1 MKNKFKKLLAFAVFA
16 IMAMAMAV
24 TAMATEPVT
33 SYSIGVRDADGNKTI
48 KNSYKVYQ
56 VASYG
61 ETSTAD
67 AYTDVVV
74 NAPFSSVAT
83 KEELVAA
90 RPSAT
95 PTNTDEMARR
105 LAKAITEET
114 PVAAVITEGADT
126 TVSQKGY
133 YLIVESAHHASDAT
147 LTTKYILMSVVDN
160 SNVTSAKIKTSKPT
174 VEKKI
179 VLEGTQD
186 TLVDSNVVA
195 VGDVVTYELKT
206 TFPEY
211 PANVTGE
218 ITYTLTDVMS
228 DGLTPSTSGGDT
240 EPENAAAAVLINGA
254 LINVGV
260 ATATVNDHTVT
271 IEFDS
276 KYVKENPNTEVKVRL
291 YGKLNNDAQK
301 GAVGNPNSVDL
312 TYTNDWSSSSGYQS
326 KKTPEDT
333 VITYTGELKIKK
345 TNGDGNEKLKGAKFV
360 LYGEKNKNI
369 SGNAVVDESGEDVTL
384 KDNVAVENTITV
396 KVNENENKTYYLVSN
411 IVYETNAD
419 GLITVSGLDQGTYYA
434 VEVEA
439 PVGYNRLADPQKIAL
454 SVVSNKIKLE
464 DSDGLVSEATD
475 KENGVEANKAIAG
488 DYQVKWQ
495 SNGADNAV
503 ITNTKGTTLPGTGGM
518 GTTIFTIG
526 GIVLVALAALMFVVY
541 MRKQKKQA

>member
-33 SYSIGVRDADGNKTI
+33 SYYIGVRDADGNKTI

-90 RPSAT
+90 QPDAI
-95 PTNTDEMARR
+95 PTNTAAMAIK
-105 LAKAITEET
+105 LAKKITDTT

-133 YLIVESAHHASDAT
+133 YLIVESAHDASDAT
-147 LTTKYILMSVVDN
+147 LTTRYILMSVVDSSKTTTAN
-160 SNVTSAKIKTSKPT
+160 IKTSKPT

-179 VLEGTQD
+179 VLEGTTD
-186 TLVDSNVVA
+186 KLVDSNVVA

-211 PANVTGE
+211 PANVTGK

-228 DGLTPSTSGGDT
+228 DGLTPSTSEGVT
-240 EPENAAAAVLINGA
+240 KPENAAAAISINDVLINSD
-254 LINVGV
+254 V
-260 ATATVNDHTVT
+260 ANATVNGHTVT

-276 KYVKENPNTEVKVRL
+276 DYVKANPNTEVKVRL
-291 YGKLNNDAQK
+291 YGLLNNDAQK

-312 TYTNDWSSSSGYQS
+312 TYTNDWSNSSKYET

-333 VITYTGELKIKK
+333 VITYTGELKIEK
-345 TNGDGNEKLKGAKFV
+345 TNGDKSEKLQGAKFV
-360 LYGEKNKNI
+360 LYGEKNKDI
-369 SGNAVVDESGEDVTL
+369 HGNTVVDESGNSVTL
-384 KDNVAVENTITV
+384 KDNVAVADTIPD
-396 KVNENENKTYYLVSN
+396 KVNENKTYYLVSN
-411 IVYETNAD
+411 VVYETNAA

-439 PVGYNRLADPQKIAL
+439 PEGYNRLADPQKIEL
-454 SVVSNKIKLE
+454 SVDSQKIKLE
-464 DSDGLVSEATD
+464 ESDGLVSEATD
-475 KENGVEANKAIAG
+475 KGNGVEANEAIAG
-488 DYQVKWQ
+488 AYQVEWK
-495 SNGADNAV
+495 SNGVANAV

>member
-33 SYSIGVRDADGNKTI
+33 SYYIGVRDAGGNKTI

-90 RPSAT
+90 QPDAI
-95 PTNTDEMARR
+95 PTNTAAMAIK
-105 LAKAITEET
+105 LAKKITDTT

-133 YLIVESAHHASDAT
+133 YLIVESAHDASDAT
-147 LTTKYILMSVVDN
+147 LTTRYILMSVVDSSKTTTAN
-160 SNVTSAKIKTSKPT
+160 IKTSKPT

-179 VLEGTQD
+179 VLEGTED

-211 PANVTGE
+211 PANVTGD

-228 DGLTPSTSGGDT
+228 DGLTPSTSDGVT
-240 EPENAAAAVLINGA
+240 TSSAAATAILINGA
-254 LINVGV
+254 HISENV
-260 ATATVNDHTVT
+260 ATANVNGHTVT

-276 KYVKENPNTEVKVRL
+276 AYVKAHPNTEVKVRL
-291 YGKLNNDAQK
+291 YGLLNNNAQK

-312 TYTNDWSSSSGYQS
+312 TYTNDWSDSSEYKP

-333 VITYTGELKIKK
+333 VITYTGELKIEK
-345 TNGDGNEKLKGAKFV
+345 TNGDESEKLQGAKFV
-360 LYGEKNKNI
+360 LYGEKNKGI
-369 SGNAVVDESGEDVTL
+369 SSNGVTL
-384 KDNVAVENTITV
+384 KDNVAVEDTITV

-411 IVYETNAD
+411 VVYETNAD

-439 PVGYNRLADPQKIAL
+439 PVGYNRLADPQKIEL
-454 SVVSNKIKLE
+454 SVDSEKIKLE

-475 KENGVEANKAIAG
+475 KEDGVEANKAIAG
-488 DYQVKWQ
+488 DYQVKWE
-495 SNGADNAV
+495 SNGKANAV
-503 ITNTKGTTLPGTGGM
+503 IKNTKGTTLPFTGGM

-526 GIVLVALAALMFVVY
+526 GIVLVVLAVLMFVVY

>member
-1 MKNKFKKLLAFAVFA
+1 MKNKFKKLLAFAIFA

-33 SYSIGVRDADGNKTI
+33 SYKIGVRDANEHKI
-48 KNSYKVYQ
+48 LNSYKVYQ

-74 NAPFSSVAT
+74 NAPFSDVAT
-83 KEELVAA
+83 KDQLVAA
-90 RPSAT
+90 QPDAK
-95 PTNTDEMARR
+95 PTNTAAMAIK
-105 LAKAITEET
+105 LAEAITGET
-114 PVAAVITEGADT
+114 PVAATITEGEDT

-147 LTTKYILMSVVDN
+147 LTTKYILMSVVGGN
-160 SNVTSAKIKTSKPT
+160 ETIAHIKTSKPT

-179 VLEGTQD
+179 VLEGTTPD

-211 PANVTGE
+211 PANVTGD

-228 DGLTPSTSGGDT
+228 AGLTPSTSEGVTKPDD
-240 EPENAAAAVLINGA
+240 AAAAISINGA
-254 LINVGV
+254 SINKDV
-260 ATATVNDHTVT
+260 ATATVNGHTVT
-271 IEFDS
+271 IAFKS
-276 KYVKENPNTEVKVRL
+276 AYVKAHPNTEVKVRL
-291 YGKLNNDAQK
+291 YGLLNNDAQK

-312 TYTNDWSSSSGYQS
+312 TYTNDWSNSSEYKT

-345 TNGDGNEKLKGAKFV
+345 TNGDESEKLQGAKFV
-360 LYGEKNKNI
+360 LYGEKNKDI
-369 SGNAVVDESGEDVTL
+369 HGNTVVDESGNSVTL
-384 KDNVAVENTITV
+384 KDNVAVADTIPD
-396 KVNENENKTYYLVSN
+396 KVNENKTYYLVSN
-411 IVYETNAD
+411 VVYETNDA

-439 PVGYNRLADPQKIAL
+439 PEGYNRLADPQPIAL
-454 SVVSNKIKLE
+454 SVSGTIALE
-464 DSDGLVSEATD
+464 KPEGLVDEVKNEQLSGAD
-475 KENGVEANKAIAG
+475 ANGAIA
-488 DYQVKWQ
+488 DAYQVEWW
-495 SNGADNAV
+495 SNGKANAV
-503 ITNTKGTTLPGTGGM
+503 IKNTKGTTLPATGGM